1 MLIMKLN
8 KLFHWL
14 YFCVMALPLVVAPI
28 FAIYSHRHTLTEQTT
43 VDIQY
48 KYQSNE
54 VNSNNDLIVGNYYY
68 LEYVYF
74 NDSLL
79 SVDSSTF
86 NFYVNDI
93 HYFGLQ
99 FENFNTFRVPLIRCD
114 TFIYNLNGT
123 NTNIIANTNIASF
136 GLITPDDASISSN
149 YLAFSF
155 SPYYSISNGHINIGE
170 NYLTQT
176 TPLSFIVVRGVIEWR
191 SDIVINYDDYYK
203 FFSVLDVENNPI
215 VSADLDT
222 SSSDIM
228 SVFVNNYAEAIS
240 KYFNYDNA
248 FNFGGL
254 YNWLNTNF
262 FSGNAPLGFFIFWH
276 LLIYWLLTSLLWL
289 IFDVLMYVPMLVH
302 RWLDKASLS

>member
-28 FAIYSHRHTLTEQTT
+28 FAIYSHRHTLTEQTS
-43 VDIQY
+43 VEIQY
-48 KYQSNE
+48 KYQTNVLDNTFSNMVNGNIYKFE
-54 VNSNNDLIVGNYYY
+54 VNDEFWNVFDYDYGFYCDFVAFEYDSNFLTFEDENGLLLLYIDDNGNLCVSYDDGYPQIMSLMY
-68 LEYVYF
+68 EPIYISSF
-74 NDSLL
+74 NWDSLL
-79 SVDSSTF
+79 YYENHIEISSSDYLPIDSVT
-86 NFYVNDI
+86 VND
-93 HYFGLQ
+93 
-99 FENFNTFRVPLIRCD
+99 
-114 TFIYNLNGT
+114 
-123 NTNIIANTNIASF
+123 
-136 GLITPDDASISSN
+136 
-149 YLAFSF
+149 
-155 SPYYSISNGHINIGE
+155 
-170 NYLTQT
+170 
-176 TPLSFIVVRGVIEWR
+176 
-191 SDIVINYDDYYK
+191 
-203 FFSVLDVENNPI
+203 
-215 VSADLDT
+215 

-228 SVFVNNYAEAIS
+228 SVFVNNYAEAIN

-254 YNWLNTNF
+254 YTWLNTNF

>member
-1 MLIMKLN
+1 
-8 KLFHWL
+8 
-14 YFCVMALPLVVAPI
+14 MALPLVVAPI

-54 VNSNNDLIVGNYYY
+54 VNSIDDIVVGNIYYY
-68 LEYVYF
+68 EFIYIEHRVIDSTSLSFLSFVQCSSIDGDHF
-74 NDSLL
+74 NDRYTDEIIASNFDVRN
-79 SVDSSTF
+79 SDNV
-86 NFYVNDI
+86 FYVEFSNYDSGLESYC
-93 HYFGLQ
+93 YFTSLD
-99 FENFNTFRVPLIRCD
+99 FYTSVIYDYSNYIAFYD
-114 TFIYNLNGT
+114 TVF
-123 NTNIIANTNIASF
+123 IANAGFIDYLNYVSTHQNQWF
-136 GLITPDDASISSN
+136 DEVGLPQYADFT
-149 YLAFSF
+149 
-155 SPYYSISNGHINIGE
+155 
-170 NYLTQT
+170 
-176 TPLSFIVVRGVIEWR
+176 VI
-191 SDIVINYDDYYK
+191 D
-203 FFSVLDVENNPI
+203 SVTVND
-215 VSADLDT
+215 

-228 SVFVNNYAEAIS
+228 SVFVNNYAEAIN

-254 YNWLNTNF
+254 YTWLNTNF

>member
-54 VNSNNDLIVGNYYY
+54 VNNFDDLIEGNVYNLDLNNANYDLIDFSFVLVSGEIYCESISYIEMDEYYVGYRTPYNLYKEDVFGSLSFLRYDD
-68 LEYVYF
+68 LSILGYF
-74 NDSLL
+74 DFDYISSYNAVIQLLHINEFGSFTDVASLFSYTDYNEVE
-79 SVDSSTF
+79 SVT
-86 NFYVNDI
+86 VND
-93 HYFGLQ
+93 
-99 FENFNTFRVPLIRCD
+99 
-114 TFIYNLNGT
+114 
-123 NTNIIANTNIASF
+123 
-136 GLITPDDASISSN
+136 
-149 YLAFSF
+149 
-155 SPYYSISNGHINIGE
+155 
-170 NYLTQT
+170 
-176 TPLSFIVVRGVIEWR
+176 
-191 SDIVINYDDYYK
+191 
-203 FFSVLDVENNPI
+203 
-215 VSADLDT
+215 

-228 SVFVNNYAEAIS
+228 SVFVNNYAEVIN

-254 YNWLNTNF
+254 YTWLNTNF